1 MSPRRFGFI
10 GLGNMGAPMAA
21 NIAAAG
27 FELIVYDKAG
37 TEARAPGGSS
47 AAASLAEVAAVAETV
62 FLSLPDGAASL
73 TVARQIAALANRATK
88 VVVDLST
95 IGIAAAKEAHAILAG
110 AGVSYADAPVSGGH
124 AGARA
129 ATIAVMWAGPAELLE
144 SHRGVLDAMAGNV
157 FHLGDDPGQGQA
169 MKLLNNYL
177 SATALAAT
185 SEAMAFGLAQGLS
198 LEGMLEVVN
207 VSTGRNTA
215 TSDKFPNRIVT
226 GTYDAGFS
234 VALLAKDLRLYLES
248 ARAAGAPSVVGGAV
262 VGLWAFSAWV
272 SANTLAGAPWPRRAD
287 YVAGSCWPRQKAK
300 RS

>member
-10 GLGNMGAPMAA
+10 GLVNMGAPMAA

-62 FLSLPDGAASL
+62 FLSLPDGAATL
-73 TVARQIAALANRATK
+73 AVARQIAALANRATK

-110 AGVSYADAPVSGGH
+110 AGVSYADAPVSGGR

-198 LEGMLEVVN
+198 LEGMLAVVN

-226 GTYDAGFS
+226 GTYDAGLS
-234 VALLAKDLRLYLES
+234 AALLAKDLRLYLES

-262 VGLWAFSAWV
+262 AGLWQSADRAMPGGDITHIYDFV
-272 SANTLAGAPWPRRAD
+272 RGVAGAGEG
-287 YVAGSCWPRQKAK
+287 AGEAPPP
-300 RS
+300 